1 VIEGGF
7 VHYEKLYKRTT
18 TGAIQVWWQEREGG
32 KYRTH
37 SGQKDGKIVT
47 SEWTIAKPKNV
58 GRSNETSQD
67 QQAEAEIEANYTLK
81 KKGGYHVTVGAVDTA
96 RFSPMLAK
104 VYGDYK
110 DNVAAEF
117 ARGVHVQ
124 PKLDGIRCIAR
135 ADGLW
140 SRQGN
145 PIVAVPHIFEALKSQ
160 LECGLVLD
168 GELYNHDY
176 REDFPALVSLIK
188 KQKPSV
194 KDLEASRAVE
204 YWVYDSP
211 GDGMI
216 RDRLMRVVNA
226 ADQVGG
232 PVVRVPTHDASSFED
247 LDELH
252 EKYIGDGFE
261 GSMIRLNGPYEQKRS
276 NKLLKRKE
284 WMDEEFEVLDIQEG
298 EGNRSGMAGNVIV
311 RLPNGK
317 EGSANVKGNREYCR
331 EVLADRKALLGKK
344 VTVEFFGYT
353 PDGKLRFP
361 RTKMFHKETRW

>member
-1 VIEGGF
+1 M
-7 VHYEKLYKRTT
+7 HYEKLYKRTT
-18 TGAIQVWWQEREGG
+18 TGAIQVWYQEREGG
-32 KYRTH
+32 RYRTH

-47 SEWTIAKPKNV
+47 SEWTVAKPKNV
-58 GRSNETSQD
+58 GRSNATTSE

-81 KKGGYHVTVGAVDTA
+81 KKGGYHATVGAADSE

-110 DNVAAEF
+110 DDVEGELGMG
-117 ARGVHVQ
+117 RTVHVQ

-145 PIVAVPHIFEALKSQ
+145 KIVAVPHVFDALKSQ
-160 LECGLVLD
+160 LERGLVLD

-194 KDLEASRAVE
+194 KDIEASRVVE

-211 GDGMI
+211 GEGMI
-216 RDRLMRVVNA
+216 LDRQMRVVNA
-226 ADQVGG
+226 VEQAGEPLVS
-232 PVVRVPTHDASSFED
+232 VPTHGVGS
-247 LDELH
+247 LDELDGYH
-252 EKYIGDGFE
+252 EKYLGDGFE
-261 GSMIRLNGPYEQKRS
+261 GTMIRLNGPYEQKRS
-276 NKLLKRKE
+276 KKLLKRKE
-284 WMDEEFEVLDIQEG
+284 WMDEEFQVLDVVEG

-317 EGSANVKGNREYCR
+317 EGSANVKGSRDYCR
-331 EVLADRKALLGKK
+331 QILAERKALIGKQ

-361 RTKMFHKETRW
+361 RTKVFHNEKRW